1 MADSRDSTDRVL
13 GSSRS
18 RYFKSLKDDE
28 SKRTIEVVLKCI
40 DKMFPNLTTWQGLKV
55 GYSNADFD
63 KLQRNLEHLDLE
75 LLKITLDIEGFS
87 GVPDDWLDL
96 ADFLAKVQRGKQY
109 ECRNMLGDLARLIV
123 LKISGFSSDKV
134 FVKTF
139 YKMPIAQV
147 IRFFKKFKIT
157 LNDGKE
163 TSNVR

>member
-1 MADSRDSTDRVL
+1 MVDSRDFTDRVL

-18 RYFKSLKDDE
+18 SYFKSLKDDE
-28 SKRTIEVVLKCI
+28 SKRAIEVVLKCI
-40 DKMFPNLTTWQGLKV
+40 DKMFPNLTWRGLSV
-55 GYSNADFD
+55 GYSNAEFEE
-63 KLQRNLEHLDLE
+63 LQRNLELLDLE

-157 LNDGKE
+157 LNYSKE